1 LCAPSRWRW
10 REARIAT
17 WQSSGS
23 CWVAPLRNAE
33 RKKQKHKTK
42 ALSCSPTREFCGFV
56 ATQIIKGRSFR
67 TEFAVLY
74 QQNSAVSAIC
84 RSSKSIRTK
93 ERKGNDMAKAATKA
107 KTVAKKKAP
116 AKKPAAKKRAGK
128 RA

>member
-1 LCAPSRWRW
+1 MLGYAA
-10 REARIAT
+10 ARLTQPTIQGPT
-17 WQSSGS
+17 RS
-23 CWVAPLRNAE
+23 E
-33 RKKQKHKTK
+33 KEK
-42 ALSCSPTREFCGFV
+42 AQDKCRPCSPARDFCGFV
-56 ATQIIKGRSFR
+56 ATQIVKGRSFR

-74 QQNSAVSAIC
+74 QQNSAVSALC